1 MFALKKMNEQ
11 LPLKTTQ
18 KLIELRNLLDRISQI
33 SWSFSVLNKRH
44 PISEVQLPDVDG
56 LIEAYEKLLSDAQEV
71 VVKWQN

>member
-1 MFALKKMNEQ
+1 MNDL
-11 LPLKTTQ
+11 LPLETTR

-44 PISEVQLPDVDG
+44 PISEVAPSDVAQLV
-56 LIEAYEKLLSDAQEV
+56 EAYEQLLEDTKEI